1 MGELYRVWIISLKSN
16 YKKNPPQKCTTLQ
29 VFLLKLGQWLGRGE
43 SWNWEGDIWAVSDE
57 LEDFRLNSTKS
68 PLSAEAI
75 LPSPIRRGQ
84 PPHLRPRNDP
94 SESGWLGRDCW
105 FPLGPTPT
113 LDPFP
118 VPSTVTDDLI
128 EAHVLSAISMLMTQI
143 YSFSSDLSSELQTH
157 IQLLSLNLCLDA
169 SQN

>member
-1 MGELYRVWIISLKSN
+1 MGELYHVWIISLKRN
-16 YKKNPPQKCTTLQ
+16 YKKVPTKMNNIASFS
-29 VFLLKLGQWLGRGE
+29 VKLGHWPGRGE

-57 LEDFRLNSTKS
+57 LKDFKLNSTKS
-68 PLSAEAI
+68 RLSAEAI
-75 LPSPIRRGQ
+75 LPSPIWRGQ
-84 PPHLRPRNDP
+84 PPHLRPRNDL
-94 SESGWLGRDCW
+94 SESGWLARDCW

-118 VPSTVTDDLI
+118 VPSTVTDDLT

-143 YSFSSDLSSELQTH
+143 YSFSSDLSPELQTH